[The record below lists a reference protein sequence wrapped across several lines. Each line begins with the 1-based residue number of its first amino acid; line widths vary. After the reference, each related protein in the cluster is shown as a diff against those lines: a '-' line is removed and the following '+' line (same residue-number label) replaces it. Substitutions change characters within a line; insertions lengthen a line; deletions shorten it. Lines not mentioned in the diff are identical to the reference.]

1 MYGMHALSSDL
12 SKKGGE
18 KEVKKDIIICGVGGQ
33 GIILLSKILS
43 VAALGEGLEVKLSEV
58 HGMSQRGGSVHTM
71 VRIGKEVFSPLI
83 SQGEADFILSLEKL
97 ETLRW
102 LPYLK
107 EDGEVLMNDYEIQPL
122 PLILERKP
130 YPEVESF
137 LKKSG
142 VKFELIPALKMAKT
156 VGNVKVVNIILL
168 GRLARKLSFR
178 KSSFE
183 ESIRKGVKPQFVE
196 VNLRAF
202 HLGWGGESNGE
213 AALSFHGK

>member
-1 MYGMHALSSDL
+1 MPSDL
-12 SKKGGE
+12 SEKGGE

-43 VAALGEGLEVKLSEV
+43 MTALEEGLEVKLSEV
-58 HGMSQRGGSVHTM
+58 HGMSQRGGSVYTM
-71 VRIGKEVFSPLI
+71 VRMGRKVFSPLI
-83 SQGEADFILSLEKL
+83 PQGEADFILSLEKL

-107 EDGEVLMNDYEIQPL
+107 EGGEVLINDYEIQPL

-142 VKFELIPALKMAKT
+142 VKFELIPALKMAKAT
-156 VGNVKVVNIILL
+156 GNVKVVNIILL
-168 GRLARKLSFR
+168 GRLAKKLSFN
-178 KSSFE
+178 KSAFE
-183 ESIRKGVKPQFVE
+183 KSIRRGVKPQFVE
-196 VNLRAF
+196 VNLKAF
-202 HLGWGGESNGE
+202 HLGWGGESDGE